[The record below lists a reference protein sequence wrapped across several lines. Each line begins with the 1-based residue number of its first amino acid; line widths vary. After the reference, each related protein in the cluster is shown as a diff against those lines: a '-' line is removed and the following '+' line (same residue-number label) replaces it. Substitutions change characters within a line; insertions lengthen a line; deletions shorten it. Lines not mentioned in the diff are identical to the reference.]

1 MDTGEKFIKH
11 CRDVFDLYPANCI
24 FGIFLQGSQNYN
36 LDNEKSDV
44 DTKAILLP
52 SFEEIVLNKKPIS
65 YTHIRNNNEHI
76 DFKDIRL
83 YIECFRKQNPNF
95 LEILFTKYYYVNPVY
110 KDLWN
115 KLILFREEIARY
127 DISRGLKALRG
138 FTEDNFH
145 ALSHPY
151 PSKLE
156 ILDKYGYDPKQLHHL
171 MRIYFFIQDYLAGK
185 PYAECLIPTEH
196 LEYLQDLK
204 RGILTLDEANDL
216 AIQTR
221 EKIIDIITEALNNN
235 DFAPNPEVD
244 ILFNEVATE
253 SIRRNLKRELN

>member
-1 MDTGEKFIKH
+1 M
-11 CRDVFDLYPANCI
+11 
-24 FGIFLQGSQNYN
+24 
-36 LDNEKSDV
+36 
-44 DTKAILLP
+44 
-52 SFEEIVLNKKPIS
+52 
-65 YTHIRNNNEHI
+65 
-76 DFKDIRL
+76 
-83 YIECFRKQNPNF
+83 
-95 LEILFTKYYYVNPVY
+95 
-110 KDLWN
+110 
-115 KLILFREEIARY
+115 
-127 DISRGLKALRG
+127 
-138 FTEDNFH
+138 
-145 ALSHPY
+145 
-151 PSKLE
+151 
-156 ILDKYGYDPKQLHHL
+156 
-171 MRIYFFIQDYLAGK
+171 AGK